1 MALTQEQKQSAYD
14 IINETLTA
22 YGLGTL
28 SRFVNDI
35 VFGENV
41 LDADVILGRIRRT
54 PEYKTRFAANETRR
68 ARGLNVLSE
77 SEYVSMERVYQQYL
91 RASGL
96 PREMYDQNTD
106 VQQFIANDV
115 SVAELAARVNQGYE
129 AVRYADPQVV
139 QEMKRIYG
147 VTENQLAAYFLDPD
161 RAAPILLRQAQ
172 SARIAGEATLQANM
186 ALSQGQAEE
195 LAIAGITSETA
206 REGFQAISQAREL
219 FQATPFEEAIS
230 QEEQVSGI
238 FGTNAAAQQR
248 IRKRQRSRQAEFE
261 AGGGFAGQGT
271 TYTGLQ

>member
-1 MALTQEQKQSAYD
+1 MALTQEQKQSAYEV
-14 IINETLTA
+14 IAETLA
-22 YGLGTL
+22 SYGLGSL

-35 VFGENV
+35 VFGENI

-54 PEYKTRFAANETRR
+54 PEYKTRFAANEVRR
-68 ARGLNVLSE
+68 SRGLNVLSE
-77 SEYVSMERVYQQYL
+77 SEYVAMERVYQQYL

-115 SVAELAARVNQGYE
+115 SVAELASRVNQGYE

-139 QEMKRIYG
+139 QEMRRIYG
-147 VTENQLAAYFLDPD
+147 VTENQLAAYFLDPE
-161 RAAPILLRQAQ
+161 RAAPILIRQAQ

-186 ALSQGQAEE
+186 ALTQGQAEE
-195 LAIAGITSETA
+195 LATAGITSETA
-206 REGFQAISQAREL
+206 REGFQAIRQAQEL
-219 FQATPFEEAIS
+219 FQAIPFEEQIT
-230 QEEQVSGI
+230 QEEQVAGI

-248 IRKRQRSRQAEFE
+248 IRKRQRSRQAVFE